1 MAAEATT
8 AWRQCFQNWPA
19 EVDRRGVLVTSF
31 GEQIAF
37 DGFATGDDML
47 LVERRTPDTTGA
59 RMIIIP
65 YANVLALKIVDVVK
79 AKAFQSLGFQIHV
92 PTRK

>member
-37 DGFATGDDML
+37 D
-47 LVERRTPDTTGA
+47 
-59 RMIIIP
+59 
-65 YANVLALKIVDVVK
+65 
-79 AKAFQSLGFQIHV
+79 
-92 PTRK
+92 